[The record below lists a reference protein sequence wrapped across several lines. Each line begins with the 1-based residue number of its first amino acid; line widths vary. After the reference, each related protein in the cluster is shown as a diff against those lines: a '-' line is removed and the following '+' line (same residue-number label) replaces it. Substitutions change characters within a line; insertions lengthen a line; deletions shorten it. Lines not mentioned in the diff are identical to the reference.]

1 MSTKTHNASR
11 SYIIGFILALILTN
25 IAFIVVSTK
34 TFTGW
39 ALVSIL
45 AVLAILQLWVQLR
58 FFLHLGRESDSRWNL
73 LMFLF
78 AALVVCIL
86 VFGSLWIMKNLSYHG
101 MPASDT
107 EKEIMEEE
115 RIYR

>member
-1 MSTKTHNASR
+1 MSTKMHSATR
-11 SYIIGFILALILTN
+11 SYVNGFILAMILTN
-25 IAFIVVSTK
+25 IAFVIVSSK

-39 ALVSIL
+39 GLVSIL

-78 AALVVCIL
+78 ATLVVCIL